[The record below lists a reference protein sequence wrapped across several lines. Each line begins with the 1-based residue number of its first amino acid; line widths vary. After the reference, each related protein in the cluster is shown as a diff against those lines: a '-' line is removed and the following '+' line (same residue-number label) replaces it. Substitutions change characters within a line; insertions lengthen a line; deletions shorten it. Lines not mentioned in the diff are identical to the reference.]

1 MALIAAGQHATQSY
15 ERVSI
20 FPNTN
25 NNWEIGHY
33 VTCLDEL
40 EDFLQYVSCGKRIRT
55 CENECAFSDVVFGR
69 SAGKSASGAAFLPSL
84 GLTIFFLFWR
94 GKGLYTQGLPQ

>member
-20 FPNTN
+20 VPTTN

-40 EDFLQYVSCGKRIRT
+40 EDFLQYVSCGKRITT
-55 CENECAFSDVVFGR
+55 CENECAFSGIAFGG
-69 SAGKSASGAAFLPSL
+69 SAGKESVPVSLFAFF
-84 GLTIFFLFWR
+84 GLDNFFF
-94 GKGLYTQGLPQ
+94 